1 MDNLVFSLNATLP
14 VFMIIFLGWIFKKKN
29 IINDEFVATNNKLAF
44 NVLFPVLLFKD
55 ISQTEINESFDVKFF
70 LACFLMTVLSVML
83 ITIFA
88 RFYIKEKKML
98 GSFIQGSFRS
108 SAAILGVS
116 MAENL
121 YGNAGLVPVMI
132 IAAVP
137 FYNFYSVII
146 LTLSSEDADKK
157 IDIKKL
163 MLSIV
168 KNPMIISI
176 FLGIPFSVLNINFP
190 FIIDKTI
197 NNLASIATPLALLIV
212 GAGFDSSDGF
222 KEKIKPCAVA
232 SFIKLVV
239 QPGIFLPIAVLLGF
253 REQELI
259 AMLIMLG
266 SPSTVSGFIM
276 AKSMKNDSELASGIV
291 VVTTVISAF
300 TITGSIYILKS
311 FGFI

>member
-1 MDNLVFSLNATLP
+1 MDNLIYSLNATVP
-14 VFMIIFLGWIFKKKN
+14 VFAIIFLGWAFKKKN
-29 IINDEFVATNNKLAF
+29 IINDEFVSVNNKLAF

-55 ISQTEINESFDVKFF
+55 ISGMRLEESFDLRFF
-70 LACFLMTVLSVML
+70 LTCFIMTVSSIAL
-83 ITIFA
+83 ITLYTLLFV
-88 RFYIKEKKML
+88 KEKSMR

-121 YGNAGLVPVMI
+121 YGSAGLVPVMI

-146 LTLSSEDADKK
+146 LTLGSRQEEKK
-157 IDIKKL
+157 IDMKKL
-163 MLSIV
+163 VISII
-168 KNPMIISI
+168 KNPMIVSI
-176 FLGIPFSVLNINFP
+176 FLGIPFSIFSINFP
-190 FIIDKTI
+190 TVIDKTI
-197 NNLASIATPLALLIV
+197 NSLASIATPLALLIV

-222 KEKIKPCAVA
+222 KEKMKPCAIA

-239 QPGIFLPIAVLLGF
+239 QPGIFLPIAVLMGF

-259 AMLIMLG
+259 AILIMLG

-291 VVTTVISAF
+291 VVTTILSAF
-300 TITGSIYILKS
+300 TITGMIYILKS
-311 FGFI
+311 FSLI